1 MIDPEI
7 EYMRGA
13 ADALRG
19 MGNGIS
25 LLIDNPDSQH
35 CCRTTLEALR
45 AAISTACLFT
55 ELDVERAE
63 RANSPE

>member
-1 MIDPEI
+1 MIIPEI

-25 LLIDNPDSQH
+25 RLIDNPDAQH
-35 CCRTTLEALR
+35 CCRTTLETLR
-45 AAISTACLFT
+45 AGISTACLFT

-63 RANSPE
+63 RANNPE